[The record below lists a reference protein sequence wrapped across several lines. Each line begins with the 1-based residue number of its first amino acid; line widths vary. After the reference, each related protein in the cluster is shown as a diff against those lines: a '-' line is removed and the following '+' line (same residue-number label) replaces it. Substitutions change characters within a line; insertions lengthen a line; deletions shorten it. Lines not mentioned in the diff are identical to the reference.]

1 MGLGDGA
8 GDGDD
13 VIGLSEGF
21 MDGARVGDLL
31 GTRVGV
37 DEGLADGFRVCKSI
51 ILLSEQIFKIIT

>member
-51 ILLSEQIFKIIT
+51 ILLS